1 MARWPAAAAAAA
13 VAAACGAR
21 HRAGKAAAA
30 SASSLRRGVC
40 GGGGG
45 GRLVREYI
53 QDRLYDER
61 HGYFAAQPAVVGTLP
76 ASIDFPSLAG
86 REEYQALL
94 RRLYAERDSAWLTP
108 VEVFQPWYGNALAEY
123 ILRQHE
129 ESTAPLKIFEIGAG
143 SGTCAVNILDYIK
156 ERSPPGIYE
165 SMTYTA
171 VEISAGLADLQLR
184 RVHRGMPSHAGRFH
198 VRQHGAQDV
207 LAWGPSDDTPCFVI
221 MLEVLDNLPHDRIVR
236 QGPIGPWLETYLVE
250 MPAPQDKDV
259 IGGPA
264 PTDSLPSL
272 ADCSEQGVRL
282 QEMLR
287 PFTDPLLAQCL
298 AVLDKPSQGS
308 AAGSLATLARRW
320 MGQLLSKEE
329 VRWIPTGCMELLR
342 ALHTVHPNMTL
353 IAADF
358 DFLPD
363 VVIAEHGAPLVASK
377 VKGVTTDHTT
387 YIVPESQVDIFF
399 PTDFT
404 ALEQLDHSCA
414 AATTADRTDAGRP
427 PCSRASATVSTAG
440 MMQRYGDIKRTCT
453 RSGFNPLL
461 DDYRNTQFYISVPL
475 LPR

>member
-1 MARWPAAAAAAA
+1 MAAAGLA
-13 VAAACGAR
+13 
-21 HRAGKAAAA
+21 HRRRRRPAGGGERGSK
-30 SASSLRRGVC
+30 ASS
-40 GGGGG
+40 GGASEG
-45 GRLVREYI
+45 GRRC
-53 QDRLYDER
+53 
-61 HGYFAAQPAVVGTLP
+61 
-76 ASIDFPSLAG
+76 G

-94 RRLYAERDSAWLTP
+94 RRLYAERDTAWLTP

-129 ESTAPLKIFEIGAG
+129 DSTAPLKIFEIGAG

-156 ERSPPGIYE
+156 ERSQPGIYE

-171 VEISAGLADLQLR
+171 FEISAGLADTQLR

-198 VRQHGAQDV
+198 VRKHGAQDV
-207 LAWGPSDDTPCFVI
+207 LAWGHPDDTPCFVI
-221 MLEVLDNLPHDRIVR
+221 MLEVLDNLPHDRIIR

-250 MPAPQDKDV
+250 MPPPQGKDV

-264 PTDSLPSL
+264 FNDSLPSL
-272 ADCSEQGVRL
+272 RDGGEQVVRL

-287 PFTDPLLAQCL
+287 PITDPLLAQCL
-298 AVLDKPSQGS
+298 TVLDKPSQGG
-308 AAGSLATLARRW
+308 AAGGGSLATLARRW
-320 MGQLLSKEE
+320 MGQLLSREE
-329 VRWIPTGCMELLR
+329 VRWIPTGCMELLQ
-342 ALHTVHPNMTL
+342 ALHAVHPNMTL

-363 VVIAEHGAPLVASK
+363 VVIAGHGAPLVASK
-377 VKGVTTDHTT
+377 VKGVTTDYTT
-387 YIVPESQVDIFF
+387 YIVPEVRIEPQLGAKRQVDIFF

-414 AATTADRTDAGRP
+414 AATIAARTAAGRP
-427 PCSRASATVSTAG
+427 LRSRASAIVSTAS
-440 MMQRYGDIKRTCT
+440 MMQRYGDIKRTST

-461 DDYRNTQFYISVPL
+461 DDYSNTQFYISVPL

>member
-1 MARWPAAAAAAA
+1 MAAAGLA
-13 VAAACGAR
+13 
-21 HRAGKAAAA
+21 HRRQ
-30 SASSLRRGVC
+30 RRP
-40 GGGGG
+40 GGGGERGSSKASSSGASEG
-45 GRLVREYI
+45 G
-53 QDRLYDER
+53 
-61 HGYFAAQPAVVGTLP
+61 HHC
-76 ASIDFPSLAG
+76 G

-94 RRLYAERDSAWLTP
+94 RCLYAERDTAWLTP
-108 VEVFQPWYGNALAEY
+108 VEVFQPWYGYALAEY

-129 ESTAPLKIFEIGAG
+129 ESTAPLKIIEIGAG
-143 SGTCAVNILDYIK
+143 SGTCAVNILDYVK
-156 ERSPPGIYE
+156 KRSRPGVYE

-171 VEISAGLADLQLR
+171 VEISAGLADMQLL

-207 LAWGPSDDTPCFVI
+207 LAWGPPDDTPCFVI

-236 QGPIGPWLETYLVE
+236 QGPIGPWLETYLLE

-259 IGGPA
+259 TGVPA
-264 PTDSLPSL
+264 STDSLPSL
-272 ADCSEQGVRL
+272 RDGGKQGVRL

-287 PFTDPLLAQCL
+287 PVTDPLLAQCL
-298 AVLDKPSQGS
+298 AVLDKPPQEG
-308 AAGSLATLARRW
+308 AAGGGSLATLARRW
-320 MGQLLSKEE
+320 MGQLLDKEE
-329 VRWIPTGCMELLR
+329 VRWIPTGCMELLQ

-363 VVIAEHGAPLVASK
+363 VVIAGHGAPLVASK

-399 PTDFT
+399 STEFT

-414 AATTADRTDAGRP
+414 AATTAARTAAGRP
-427 PCSRASATVSTAG
+427 SCSRASATVSTASI
-440 MMQRYGDIKRTCT
+440 MQRYGDIKRTCT

-461 DDYRNTQFYISVPL
+461 DDYRNTQFYISIPL